1 MGNIELT
8 SFTRIP
14 TGDAVLGIFLRASI
28 ACLVYICSLM
38 FWCAICS
45 NAFKAI
51 RYAEEEVNAVLSGV
65 FVAHLCFLASAGLF
79 GATIAGLLVMA
90 LIKIRQ
96 RKGIV
101 DGHVTGAIS
110 YTRSQSPFSGQPHHR
125 VDTEPAQCQQRA
137 VCTTTDLVYVGFML
151 WICASLFYYA
161 RWMSG
166 ALTVAEVAKLSLQ
179 RISPKDTSPRDAA
192 PRARDPAIAVVA
204 AAGTQRLINLDP
216 ISRDDGSAAQGGR
229 CPTPCLDLRQIEFLQ
244 STKCVCDVSRLEGLY
259 DNAMRLRNQ
268 LRAALALLLVMYGS
282 AAITLIDTS
291 ALLGRTD
298 GRSELDLVLD
308 SAEGD
313 RAHLS
318 ARCSSGRSRGGDGAG
333 IGL

>member
-1 MGNIELT
+1 MDNIKLT
-8 SFTRIP
+8 SFTKMP
-14 TGDAVLGIFLRASI
+14 TGDAVLGIFLRAAI
-28 ACLVYICSLM
+28 ACLVYISTLII
-38 FWCAICS
+38 WCAICS
-45 NAFKAI
+45 NAFRAI
-51 RYAEEEVNAVLSGV
+51 QYAEEEVNAVLSGV
-65 FVAHLCFLASAGLF
+65 FVAHSCFLASAGLF

-90 LIKIRQ
+90 LIKVRQ

-110 YTRSQSPFSGQPHHR
+110 YTRSQSPFSGQPHHH
-125 VDTEPAQCQQRA
+125 VETEPAYCQQRA

-179 RISPKDTSPRDAA
+179 RISSMDSSPRDAA
-192 PRARDPAIAVVA
+192 ARARDPAIAVVA

-229 CPTPCLDLRQIEFLQ
+229 CPTPCLDVRQLEFLQ
-244 STKCVCDVSRLEGLY
+244 STKCVCDVSRLQGLY
-259 DNAMRLRNQ
+259 DNAMRLHKQ

-313 RAHLS
+313 RARLS
-318 ARCSSGRSRGGDGAG
+318 SRCSSGRSRDGAG